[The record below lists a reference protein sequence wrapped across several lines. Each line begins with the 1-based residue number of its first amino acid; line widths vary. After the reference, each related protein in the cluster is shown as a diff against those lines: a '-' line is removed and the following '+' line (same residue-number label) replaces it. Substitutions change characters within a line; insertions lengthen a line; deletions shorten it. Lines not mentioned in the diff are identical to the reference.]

1 MQKSTFAFLILNQSN
16 FLYEVNIQSTK
27 YCNVDISLVLLFI
40 LTEQDYATGCVAH
53 IFHTI
58 ANIFHS
64 VANIFHSVAN
74 IFHSVA
80 HIVASAGRL

>member
-40 LTEQDYATGCVAH
+40 LTEHVYATGCVTH

-58 ANIFHS
+58 
-64 VANIFHSVAN
+64 ANIFHSVAN